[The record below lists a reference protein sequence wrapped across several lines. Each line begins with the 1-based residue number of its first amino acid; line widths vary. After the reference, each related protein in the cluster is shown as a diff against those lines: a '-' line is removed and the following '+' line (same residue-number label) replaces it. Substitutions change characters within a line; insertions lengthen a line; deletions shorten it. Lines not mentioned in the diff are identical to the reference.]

1 MSTRR
6 HHAPATPAPAT
17 GSPTAESRV
26 RESPT
31 TGSLIGDAWILTRR
45 QFWHWRAQPGAV
57 AVGLLFPVL
66 VTLMFGAFFGG
77 AIAGPGGDY
86 YSFLMPGIFVMAM
99 LFGLETTMTGVC
111 TDAGAGVTDRFRS
124 LPIHPAAVVLGRCL
138 ADLIFAVLGLI
149 VLMATG
155 LALGWRWTDGIAGA
169 LAAVALLLALRF
181 ALLWVGI
188 HVGLVAPGAE
198 TVAAVQILV
207 WPLSMLSNIFVD
219 PATMPGWLGT
229 LASWN
234 PLSATATATREL
246 FGNPTWT
253 EPTWVD
259 EHATA
264 LAIGWPVVITVVFV
278 PLAVR
283 QYRRLGG

>member
-1 MSTRR
+1 MTTDT
-6 HHAPATPAPAT
+6 APRTPAPA
-17 GSPTAESRV
+17 AESLV
-26 RESPT
+26 
-31 TGSLIGDAWILTRR
+31 GDAWILTRR

-66 VTLMFGAFFGG
+66 VTVMFGAFFGG
-77 AIAGPGGDY
+77 AIAGPDGGY
-86 YSFLMPGIFVMAM
+86 YSFLMPGIFVLAM
-99 LFGLETTMTGVC
+99 LFGLETTMTGVT
-111 TDAGAGVTDRFRS
+111 TDAGRGVTDRFRS

-138 ADLIFAVLGLI
+138 ADMVHAILGLL

-155 LALGWRWTDGIAGA
+155 LVLGWRWADGVAGA

-188 HVGLVAPGAE
+188 YVGLVAPGAE

-207 WPLSMLSNIFVD
+207 WPLGMLSNVFVD
-219 PATMPGWLGT
+219 PATMPGWLGA

-246 FGNPTWT
+246 FGNPTWAA
-253 EPTWVD
+253 PTWVN

-264 LAIGWPVVITVVFV
+264 LAVGWPILLTAIFA

-283 QYRRLGG
+283 QYRHLGG

>member
-1 MSTRR
+1 M
-6 HHAPATPAPAT
+6 
-17 GSPTAESRV
+17 
-26 RESPT
+26 
-31 TGSLIGDAWILTRR
+31 LGDAWTITRR
-45 QFWHWRAQPGAV
+45 QFWHWRAQSGGF

-66 VTLMFGAFFGG
+66 VTLMFGALFGG

-86 YSFLMPGIFVMAM
+86 YSFLMPGIFVMTM
-99 LFGLETTMTGVC
+99 LFGLETTMAAVN
-111 TDAGAGVTDRFRS
+111 TDASRGVTDRFRS

-138 ADLIFAVLGLI
+138 ADMIYTGLGLA

-155 LALGWRWTDGIAGA
+155 LALGWRWSDGAAA
-169 LAAVALLLALRF
+169 LLAVGLLLALRF

-188 HVGLVAPGAE
+188 FVGLVAPGPE

-207 WPLSMLSNIFVD
+207 WPISMLSNFFVD

-234 PLSATATATREL
+234 PLSATATATRDL
-246 FGNPTWT
+246 FGNPTWASVS
-253 EPTWVD
+253 WVN
-259 EHATA
+259 EHALLLAVLWPMAITA
-264 LAIGWPVVITVVFV
+264 VFA

-283 QYRRLGG
+283 AYRRLGG